1 MKRLV
6 KLPFRAVLGLLIL
19 FGILAVSVAIEL
31 VSPFDPMKPDLAA
44 SFQGPSG
51 EHWLGTDQLG
61 RDVLARLAMGARY
74 TIGITVGA
82 TAGGSLVGGVFG
94 VLAAYY
100 GGWVETVVMRIVD
113 TLLAFP
119 GVLIAFLVIAVLGTS
134 TGSLVYATIIYSI
147 PVFARLAFGTSKTVL
162 ASHFIEAA
170 RIRGASDSRI
180 ITTHVVPNI
189 LPEMVVL
196 WTLRL
201 AIAAMLVSSLSFL
214 GLGVQPPLPE
224 WGAMLSQGREFI
236 TSHPAMVV
244 VPGLAVSLLVI
255 GVNLLGDGLRD
266 AVDPRHQ
273 V

>member
-1 MKRLV
+1 MKRLSSFP
-6 KLPFRAVLGLLIL
+6 LRAKLGLLIL
-19 FGILAVSVAIEL
+19 FGILVASVVVGL

-44 SFQGPSG
+44 SFEGSSG
-51 EHWLGTDQLG
+51 KHWLGTDQLG
-61 RDVLARLAMGARY
+61 RDVLSRLALGARY
-74 TIGITVGA
+74 TVGITVAA

-94 VLAAYY
+94 VLAAYF
-100 GGWVETVVMRIVD
+100 GGWVESVIMRVVD

-119 GVLIAFLVIAVLGTS
+119 GVLIAFLVIAVLGTGTS
-134 TGSLVYATIIYSI
+134 SLIYATIIYSI
-147 PVFARLAFGTSKTVL
+147 PVFARLAFGTSKRVL

-180 ITTHVVPNI
+180 ILTHVVPNI

-236 TSHPAMVV
+236 TSHPAMVII
-244 VPGLAVSLLVI
+244 PGLAVSLLII

-266 AVDPRHQ
+266 AVDPRQQ